1 MPVSENAHAADQE
14 EGDELRRVRF
24 PTVFAVAR
32 RANGVKDQTVIEL
45 RELCRTFVV
54 QRGREEIV
62 TRALGPITLS
72 IADLQ
77 FVGILG
83 RSGSG
88 KTTLLRLIAGL
99 VQPTAGDVLVDGQRV
114 RGPGP
119 DRAVVFQQS
128 ALYPWR
134 TVEANVRLGLE
145 LSRLAKKGTADE
157 IVHRLLDLVGLG
169 DFGGYYPNQLSGGM
183 QQRVGLARALAVSP
197 RHLLMDEPFGSVDA
211 ILRRE
216 LGAEL
221 LRIWELDRRTVV
233 FITHSVEEALTL
245 SDRVIVLKDGLVADD
260 VTINLPRPRDPEAIS
275 DDPAFLQLRRSL
287 LTTL

>member
-1 MPVSENAHAADQE
+1 M
-14 EGDELRRVRF
+14 
-24 PTVFAVAR
+24 
-32 RANGVKDQTVIEL
+32 IEL

>member
-1 MPVSENAHAADQE
+1 MVIEVR
-14 EGDELRRVRF
+14 GLRRDFV
-24 PTVFAVAR
+24 VAR
-32 RANGVKDQTVIEL
+32 
-45 RELCRTFVV
+45 
-54 QRGREEIV
+54 GRDEVV
-62 TRALGPITLS
+62 TRAVGPVDLS
-72 IADLQ
+72 IPDLQ
-77 FVGILG
+77 FVSLVG

-99 VQPTAGDVLVDGQRV
+99 AEPSEGQVVVDGKPI

-145 LSRLAKKGTADE
+145 FARVVSRRDAADVVRRHLE
-157 IVHRLLDLVGLG
+157 LVGLG
-169 DFGGYYPNQLSGGM
+169 EFARYYPNQLSGGM

-211 ILRRE
+211 IMRRE

-221 LRIWELDRRTVV
+221 LRIWEHERRTVV
-233 FITHSVEEALTL
+233 FVTHSVDEAVML
-245 SDRVIVLKDGLVADD
+245 SDRVVVLRDGLVAGD
-260 VTINLPRPRDPEAIS
+260 VEIDLPRPRDPEAVAE
-275 DDPAFLQLRRSL
+275 DPAFLRLRRSL
-287 LTTL
+287 LAVL